1 MDVTVNQESYL
12 LPDLCSI
19 QQALIQNLKL
29 PLNGIAVAINQQIIA
44 KETWGTHFLRSGDHL
59 TIIKA
64 TQGG

>member
-1 MDVTVNQESYL
+1 MEITVNQETYSVE
-12 LPDLCSI
+12 DICVV
-19 QQALIQNLKL
+19 QQVITHVLKL

-44 KETWGTHFLRSGDHL
+44 RNTWNSHLLRSGDHL